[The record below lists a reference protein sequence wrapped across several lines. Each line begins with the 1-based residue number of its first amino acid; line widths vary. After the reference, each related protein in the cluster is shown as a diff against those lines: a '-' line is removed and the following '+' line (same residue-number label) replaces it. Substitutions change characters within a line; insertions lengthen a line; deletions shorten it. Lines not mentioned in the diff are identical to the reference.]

1 MGVHRLSALARQGP
15 TLIDY
20 LMGQA
25 VDRLATFAEKALI
38 RHGELTGEQARAYIA
53 ALQALRP
60 IELPVDLYD
69 RGERLFALDFISSVA
84 RDGLDRTLRRREFEK
99 PKEHFVLPD
108 VELDFNWWLREQN
121 RMMDEVVLAGR
132 KQTFRQRK
140 ASFEKLQTE
149 PPEAVAQVMRQVES
163 RRLER
168 QRFKILI
175 ENVGTGD
182 KRKLTRAVA
191 NLLWHG
197 WDLRD
202 ESFFQVADEVRME
215 RSLVLVGMALAAYRA
230 ERGEYP
236 AALSDL
242 SPAYLKAVP
251 PDIFTDKPLKY
262 RRVGAGCIVYSLG
275 SDMKDDGGKQ
285 DNGLGPDLVVE
296 VKR

>member
-1 MGVHRLSALARQGP
+1 
-15 TLIDY
+15 
-20 LMGQA
+20 
-25 VDRLATFAEKALI
+25 
-38 RHGELTGEQARAYIA
+38 
-53 ALQALRP
+53 
-60 IELPVDLYD
+60 
-69 RGERLFALDFISSVA
+69 
-84 RDGLDRTLRRREFEK
+84 
-99 PKEHFVLPD
+99 
-108 VELDFNWWLREQN
+108 
-121 RMMDEVVLAGR
+121 
-132 KQTFRQRK
+132 
-140 ASFEKLQTE
+140 
-149 PPEAVAQVMRQVES
+149 MRQVES